1 MDDLKEEEVQED
13 ESQPKR
19 ITMRTVTGLDMYS
32 APETRQGGEYTE
44 AIDYWGL
51 GILLYYMVTGHP
63 PFIDHDENRL
73 KKKVQK
79 CDYEPF
85 NQECNSYYT
94 KECFSLIKSL
104 LVVDPD

>member
-1 MDDLKEEEVQED
+1 
-13 ESQPKR
+13 
-19 ITMRTVTGLDMYS
+19 MYS